1 MRTERRRRG
10 GWTRRFVISLAE
22 NVYTADTVVPRAF
35 EGAQRVIS
43 RVNCFRL
50 DKKEKKREETFA
62 GELHSQL

>member
-1 MRTERRRRG
+1 M
-10 GWTRRFVISLAE
+10 ISLAE